1 MRIVPHVDGSFA
13 VFVGEVELHVLQL
26 NDIDPLQLVSV
37 CFIVFLWNS
46 GSLKI

>member
-26 NDIDPLQLVSV
+26 NHFDPLQSVSI